1 MFTFHVHDGQL
12 LVRGLVKLPGK
23 ARLNGLSNSRK
34 EFHQTM
40 YQKPSAIRN
49 MPLQISMVVLKL
61 ILMNMISNGAGAVL
75 KNENQSCD
83 TLLVGAFF
91 GGKFWEI
98 IIN

>member
-1 MFTFHVHDGQL
+1 M
-12 LVRGLVKLPGK
+12 
-23 ARLNGLSNSRK
+23 S
-34 EFHQTM
+34 
-40 YQKPSAIRN
+40 IRN

-61 ILMNMISNGAGAVL
+61 ILMNMISNGAGVVL